1 MFADWATIIG
11 ELLIAAVIYYEIE
24 ENRASAFL
32 TDVQQGEFYK
42 GRAEL
47 YDSYAK
53 LTAPTLKGRAEQF
66 RKVLGA
72 DPDLRET
79 CDRQWTYFNRL
90 RYMLRFS
97 LFRRRLLVT
106 WFPQVLVSFWVMTAL
121 YIRERQELRHA
132 PVTDDLKVAVKE
144 SLKEMNKHGLKP
156 ITVYSRDGLY
166 KVVVSVDELKQLAS
180 DLDSLFR

>member
-1 MFADWATIIG
+1 MRTCSVTSDLSHFDRC
-11 ELLIAAVIYYEIE
+11 YYFDPTRPHCPHNPNVSKHWNSSPHSPIL
-24 ENRASAFL
+24 NRLSLSNSKVA
-32 TDVQQGEFYK
+32 
-42 GRAEL
+42 
-47 YDSYAK
+47 
-53 LTAPTLKGRAEQF
+53 LKGRAEQF
-66 RKVLGA
+66 RNVLWA

-79 CDRQWTYFNRL
+79 YDRQWTYFNRL

-132 PVTDDLKVAVKE
+132 PVTDYLKVAVKE

-166 KVVVSVDELKQLAS
+166 KVVVSVDELKQLGS